1 MAATAAAQRW
11 REALDSWRIPEQ
23 ISAAA
28 AGSPWILPV
37 RTFAARAREQL
48 ETPYGAS
55 YDAALQA
62 LPDKGSVLDVGAGAG
77 AAGLALR
84 ARAGSI
90 TAVDES
96 ERMLAACTEL
106 ATGRGVALRTVLG
119 SWPQVAPE
127 VEPADV
133 VLCHHVLYNVAE
145 LEPFITALTAHA
157 RRRVVVELTATHPM
171 SQLNPLWQ
179 RLHGIERPTR
189 PTAVDAVEVIA
200 GTGAR
205 PRWRT
210 WSRPATRDGSDFADL
225 VAVTAQRL
233 CVGTDRVGE
242 VEAALRD
249 MGVGPEHPFVGS
261 PDRELVTIWW
271 DVR

>member
-1 MAATAAAQRW
+1 MAATVPAENW

-23 ISAAA
+23 IRSSAAE
-28 AGSPWILPV
+28 SPWILPV
-37 RTFAARAREQL
+37 RTFEARAREQL
-48 ETPYGAS
+48 DTPSGAS
-55 YDAALQA
+55 YDAAVQA

-84 ARAGSI
+84 HRAGTL

-96 ERMLAACTEL
+96 ERMLAALTEL
-106 ATGRGVALRTVLG
+106 ATGHGLRVRTVVG

-145 LEPFITALTAHA
+145 LDPFIAALTAHA
-157 RRRVVVELTATHPM
+157 HRRVVVELSARHPM
-171 SQLNPLWQ
+171 SVLNPLWQ

-189 PTAVDAVEVIA
+189 PTAIDAVEVIA

-233 CVGTDRVGE
+233 CVGPDRTAE
-242 VEAALRD
+242 VEEALRD
-249 MGVGPEHPFVGS
+249 LGVGPDHPFLGS

-271 DVR
+271 DIP